1 MRLNDL
7 FFSLTLLIGM
17 GLGALIMWA
26 SIPLP
31 GHPWHKAFIDHAP
44 DWFVAIFTLTLTIST
59 LALWSETKRLASDAK
74 DSADD
79 LVRMERPYL
88 TAGGDFDKKMGFRL
102 DVENHGKTPAFMT
115 GYDIR
120 FATLAEL
127 IGETKQKKPI
137 RPLEKNR
144 FRHMDGISPTGARKY
159 VFTNIPIKPD
169 KDVIY
174 GAVYYR
180 DPILGEDHHSRFLL
194 RIAPSWDIPGNGI
207 TRLDGVKG
215 VSEDYWSWD
224 YEKKAQS

>member
-1 MRLNDL
+1 
-7 FFSLTLLIGM
+7 M

-26 SIPLP
+26 SKPLP
-31 GHPWHKAFIDHAP
+31 GHPWHKTFTDHAP
-44 DWFVAIFTLTLTIST
+44 DWFVAIFTLFLTFST

-79 LVRMERPYL
+79 LVQMERPYL

-102 DVENHGKTPAFMT
+102 DVENHGKTAAFIT

-120 FATLAEL
+120 FAKLAEL
-127 IGETKQKKPI
+127 EEDKRQNKEP

-159 VFTNIPIKPD
+159 VFTHIPIEPSA
-169 KDVIY
+169 DVIY

-180 DPILGEDHHSRFLL
+180 DPIHGKEHHSHFLL
-194 RIAPSWDIPGNGI
+194 RIASSWDIPGHGI
-207 TRLDGVKG
+207 TRLDRVKE
-215 VSEDYWSWD
+215 VHEDYWSWD
-224 YEKKAQS
+224 HRKASSQPSA